1 MNKPAAHSTSPL
13 EIFTPD
19 LLSFCHAWTLIKVL
33 MKKKYLCIRYHAYTL
48 TIYIGV
54 TVRETNDFFLWK
66 EQLWTGSTSSI
77 LPIIPTASLSYVC
90 LSTTPL
96 NKKAWDWKLDCE
108 PQVPPPAFL
117 GSTDILFFALLWE
130 ENLREERAWSHC
142 NLLQLQFRAPAPAGS
157 DPRSTTREMKSNL
170 WFVFFFPRRY
180 LPTLGKLTTKFYT
193 RNSVLA
199 NTELPLCCRDNS
211 VPVNELSFGQML
223 GCGTP

>member
-1 MNKPAAHSTSPL
+1 MHTQSAGVVVQYGGSACIRLPSVPAPCTAMNKPAAHSTSPL

-77 LPIIPTASLSYVC
+77 LPIIPTAFLSYVC

-117 GSTDILFFALLWE
+117 GSTDVLFFCLALRRKSQRGE
-130 ENLREERAWSHC
+130 GMEP
-142 NLLQLQFRAPAPAGS
+142 LQPSPAAVQS
-157 DPRSTTREMKSNL
+157 SSTSR
-170 WFVFFFPRRY
+170 VR
-180 LPTLGKLTTKFYT
+180 PT
-193 RNSVLA
+193 
-199 NTELPLCCRDNS
+199 
-211 VPVNELSFGQML
+211 
-223 GCGTP
+223 